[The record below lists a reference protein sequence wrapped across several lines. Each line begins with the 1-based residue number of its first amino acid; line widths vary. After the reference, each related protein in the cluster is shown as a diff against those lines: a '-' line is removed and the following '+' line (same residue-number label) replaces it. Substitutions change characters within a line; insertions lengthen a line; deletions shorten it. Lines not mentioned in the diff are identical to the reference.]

1 MKTTCIL
8 RNPQTYEN
16 ITETHKR
23 MRTFTETHKRMR
35 TFTETHKRVRTF
47 TETHKRVR
55 TFTETHKR
63 MRTFTETHKRVRT
76 FTETHKRMRTFTETH
91 KRVRAPCWGRI
102 FKSGSDLPCIQGL
115 ERPSVQVPEGGTDD
129 ATTTEHTPGTESLE
143 SQISNVE
150 GRVEVH
156 ENDGN
161 MEEQTGNINNDSNTE
176 KDESINEKDDGN
188 TEKDESINEKDD
200 GNTEKDESINEK
212 DDGNTE
218 KECRNEKDRTKNT
231 DYSKIELTPPTSRQ
245 PQAIYQAT
253 PYPAACLKDPPGHPA
268 TIMSLA
274 ETKSTS
280 RDLTLALGDH

>member
-1 MKTTCIL
+1 M
-8 RNPQTYEN
+8 NN
-16 ITETHKR
+16 IPEAQR
-23 MRTFTETHKRMR
+23 LPFTQQ
-35 TFTETHKRVRTF
+35 
-47 TETHKRVR
+47 
-55 TFTETHKR
+55 
-63 MRTFTETHKRVRT
+63 
-76 FTETHKRMRTFTETH
+76 
-91 KRVRAPCWGRI
+91 
-102 FKSGSDLPCIQGL
+102 LPEIYGDC
-115 ERPSVQVPEGGTDD
+115 VNT

-231 DYSKIELTPPTSRQ
+231 DYSKIEVTKAWTDEKISMKITSAEDIEKL
-245 PQAIYQAT
+245 QADINSFRVQTDINKVKLNSA
-253 PYPAACLKDPPGHPA
+253 
-268 TIMSLA
+268 S
-274 ETKSTS
+274 S
-280 RDLTLALGDH
+280 RYTRPESQL